1 MGVHCSRLNLDSG
14 LFRLVQCHSSM
25 QVNGREKTGMTVLKV
40 VYNETRNTLLRAYFM
55 CFFLTEILHFGC
67 TEGVPS
73 SRRSPGRSVAAYPV
87 KKHIALILCPYTNI
101 YASPVLTLS
110 TALSSQFFFITL
122 PLLFWQY
129 WQLKMK

>member
-1 MGVHCSRLNLDSG
+1 
-14 LFRLVQCHSSM
+14 M

-55 CFFLTEILHFGC
+55 CFFLTEILHSGC

-73 SRRSPGRSVAAYPV
+73 SKRSSGRGVAAYPV
-87 KKHIALILCPYTNI
+87 KKHIALILCLYTNI
-101 YASPVLTLS
+101 YRSPFPTSS